1 MIKTLIPNSVLV
13 LDNIRSAH
21 NVGSLF
27 RTADAVGV
35 EKIFLCGTTPSP
47 IDRFGRERNDIAKV
61 ALGAEKTIAYESVVS
76 TSDAVLKLKADGYQI
91 IAIEQSPHAVDYKT
105 VVPKFP
111 VAFVLGTE
119 VTGLSKEILN
129 LADVVAE
136 IPMQGKKE
144 SLNVVVAGGVALF
157 RILNK

>member
-1 MIKTLIPNSVLV
+1 MTTPEIVLI
-13 LDNIRSAH
+13 LDNIRSTH

-35 EKIFLCGTTPSP
+35 NKIFLCGTTPSP
-47 IDRFGRERNDIAKV
+47 IDRFGRERNDVAKV
-61 ALGAEKTIAYESVVS
+61 ALGAEKNIEYESVTS
-76 TSDAVLKLKADGYQI
+76 TKEAVLRLKGDGYQI
-91 IAIEQSPHAVDYKT
+91 IAIEQAPKSVDYKKVT
-105 VVPKFP
+105 PKFP

-119 VTGLSKEILN
+119 VTGLSKEILDRC
-129 LADVVAE
+129 DVVAE
-136 IPMQGKKE
+136 IPMAGEKE